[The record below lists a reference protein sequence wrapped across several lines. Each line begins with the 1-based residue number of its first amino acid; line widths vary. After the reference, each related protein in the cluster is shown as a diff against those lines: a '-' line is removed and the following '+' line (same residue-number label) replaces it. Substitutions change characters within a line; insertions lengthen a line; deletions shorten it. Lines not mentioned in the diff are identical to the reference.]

1 MKKLSCIL
9 LAVMLITALFVSC
22 KAEVIDD
29 SNLVSVHFTTD
40 DNAKGLNWSRP
51 AFDSSDYYWTYYAK
65 KVGGGPATGEGS
77 GTIGADLTKEIGPF
91 SQGAWEFTLYGYSNE
106 SKKTLVYEG
115 TGSGVLSREK
125 NNSVK
130 VAVEAKKEGE
140 GTIHVSKDI
149 VLKYSNGVSY
159 VPTGIIV
166 KQVGSETVVR
176 EAEFNSANGNDIYGL
191 KSDYYAVT
199 IQMVATV
206 NGEEIVY
213 ASNTIYVNVYD
224 GQTTTIGGT
233 LDESTTS
240 TKFEAEDGT
249 ISDNKEGEVNEDGS
263 ASFTVDVSPSNV
275 ESDKTIVEFPKGAL
289 EASKTAKLSVA
300 AYPTSVITKTFGVSK
315 DDAAPIFGID
325 LQLTVDGAEVKE
337 FNGKAVT
344 ITTFVAKNLTSSV
357 VESQDDAEAEGLK
370 VVYNGGGD
378 QPAIVSYDPANGK
391 LVFTTTHFSQYYV
404 ASTKIVAVNT
414 TTNAAY
420 TSLQDA
426 VDEAENGATVVLIAN
441 VDTSAMIKIKTGIT
455 LDFNDK
461 KITNTKDIWKD
472 SENCVVS
479 VEVPEGQTV
488 VFKGNGTISAKKD
501 DCYAVDIKT
510 GCLSIEDGSYIG
522 NVSVV
527 QVQKGT
533 LEILGGHFELLQTW
547 DEGEKPDLYPKEE
560 WGCRYTINCIDGDY
574 KDGLAKVSIKGGE
587 FVYFDPS
594 DSISENPRAD
604 FVADGYVSEKNG
616 NIYTVRKKTNSDA
629 ATIGGTLYES
639 LSAAIAGALDGETIR
654 LLNDIDLQNQE
665 IVVNGKS
672 LTINGNGKKVTY
684 SGNNAAFEM
693 VGNGY
698 NICFLNVSIDS
709 VNGGIWDFG
718 TNGTLEIKNSDI
730 IGNNWFA
737 LYHNGSYEGF
747 KCKAVDSSFTSDTS
761 AGIYIS
767 GSTKTSEAA
776 GRNQKLE
783 LEGCNVTG
791 STGIEGKYT
800 DMTLT
805 NCTVTALAEAPVFEQ
820 YNNGT
825 TTDGF
830 AVVSTDNS
838 MRPDS
843 PKPTAKIIISGGTYK
858 GLIGL
863 ASLVNTSQYPDFTE
877 AEYIYENNPSVTN

>member
-9 LAVMLITALFVSC
+9 LAVMLITAMFVSC
-22 KAEVIDD
+22 TAEVIDD
-29 SNLVSVHFTTD
+29 SNLVNVRFTTD

-51 AFDSSDYYWTYYAK
+51 AFDSSDYFWTYSAK
-65 KVGGGPATGEGS
+65 KVGGGPSTGEGIGEI
-77 GTIGADLTKEIGPF
+77 GTDLSTPVGPF
-91 SQGAWEFTLYGYSNE
+91 SQGAWEFTLYGYAKASDGT
-106 SKKTLVYEG
+106 KTDALVYEG
-115 TGSGVLSREK
+115 TGSGVLSK
-125 NNSVK
+125 DQDNSVK
-130 VAVEAKKEGE
+130 VAVEARKEGE
-140 GTIHVSKDI
+140 GTIHISKDI
-149 VLKYSNGVSY
+149 VLKDSKGVSY
-159 VPTGIIV
+159 IPTDIII
-166 KQVGSETVVR
+166 KQVGSETASD
-176 EAEFNSANGNDIYGL
+176 EIKFNSKEGYSTKKDSG
-191 KSDYYAVT
+191 YYAVT

-206 NGEEIVY
+206 NGKKITY

-249 ISDNKEGEVNEDGS
+249 VSGNAEGVVNEEDGS
-263 ASFTVDVSPSNV
+263 TSFTVDVAPSNV
-275 ESDKTIVEFPKGAL
+275 ESDKTIVVFPKEAL
-289 EASKTAKLSVA
+289 GDVEDAKLSVV
-300 AYPTSVITKTFGVSK
+300 AYPTSVIAKTFGVSK
-315 DDAAPIFGID
+315 DDAAPISGID
-325 LQLTVDGAEVKE
+325 LQLTVGGSEVKE
-337 FNGKAVT
+337 FNGKEVT
-344 ITTFVAKNLTSSV
+344 ITTVVAKNLTGSAINGQ
-357 VESQDDAEAEGLK
+357 EEAEAEGLK
-370 VVYNGGGD
+370 VIYNGSGD
-378 QPAIVSYDPANGK
+378 QPTIVSYNPADGK

-426 VDEAENGATVVLIAN
+426 IDVAEGGDTVTVLNGTDPVHTIVVE
-441 VDTSAMIKIKTGIT
+441 DKTIT
-455 LDFNDK
+455 LDLNGKTISNSADLWDARPYDWSLISVRGTGNLT
-461 KITNTKDIWKD
+461 IT
-472 SENCVVS
+472 
-479 VEVPEGQTV
+479 
-488 VFKGNGTISAKKD
+488 GNGTLKAKEN
-501 DCYAVDIKT
+501 DCFAVDVQDVGAILT
-510 GCLSIEDGSYIG
+510 IENGILVG
-522 NVSVV
+522 NVHAVYVFEGSAYINGGTYSV
-527 QVQKGT
+527 QQK
-533 LEILGGHFELLQTW
+533 FS
-547 DEGEKPDLYPKEE
+547 DSKPDEYVL
-560 WGCRYTINCIDGDY
+560 NCYDTSRANGT
-574 KDGLAKVSIKGGE
+574 AKIVVTGGRFE
-587 FVYFDPS
+587 KFDP
-594 DSISENPRAD
+594 AD
-604 FVADGYVSEKNG
+604 CSAEGSHTNFVAEGYISVRSEDENS
-616 NIYTVRKKTNSDA
+616 YTVRKLAEGERAVADYETLEKAVKEDG
-629 ATIGGTLYES
+629 TIIIT
-639 LSAAIAGALDGETIR
+639 
-654 LLNDIDLQNQE
+654 NDIDLQNQE

-877 AEYIYENNPSVTN
+877 AEYIYENNPSVNN

>member
-51 AFDSSDYYWTYYAK
+51 AFDSSNYYWSVEAVK
-65 KVGGGPATGEGS
+65 KDNGPKTGQGTLDVGNNLAPKEG
-77 GTIGADLTKEIGPF
+77 IGPF
-91 SQGAWEFTLYGYSNE
+91 SQGAWEFTLLGYSD
-106 SKKTLVYEG
+106 SDKGTLVYKG
-115 TGSGVLSREK
+115 TGKGTLTKDS
-125 NNSVK
+125 NSVS
-130 VAVEAKKEGE
+130 VPVESQMQGN
-140 GTIHVSKDI
+140 GSIHISKDI
-149 VLKYSNGVSY
+149 VLKDKGGVSY
-159 VPTGIIV
+159 APTN
-166 KQVGSETVVR
+166 VVVMTSDQNT
-176 EAEFNSANGNDIYGL
+176 EVESAVFDTTKGNTFEINAG
-191 KSDYYAVT
+191 YYAVT
-199 IQMVATV
+199 IKMVSTV
-206 NGEEIVY
+206 NGKEITY
-213 ASNTIYVNVYD
+213 SSNTIYVNVYA

-240 TKFEAEDGT
+240 TKFKAEDGT
-249 ISDNKEGEVNEDGS
+249 VSEEVEGTIKEDGS
-263 ASFTVDVSPSNV
+263 VSLSVGIAPNSDEASTTTVDFS
-275 ESDKTIVEFPKGAL
+275 EGAL
-289 EASKTAKLSVA
+289 SGGTSAKLSVV
-300 AYPTSVITKTFGVSK
+300 AYPASVVSKTFGISQG
-315 DDAAPIFGID
+315 DAAPISGID
-325 LQLTVDGAEVKE
+325 FKLTVGESEVNS
-337 FNGKAVT
+337 FNGQEAT
-344 ITTFVAKNLTSSV
+344 ITTFVAKNLTENV
-357 VESQDDAEAEGLK
+357 INGQEGAEKAGLK
-370 VVYNGGGD
+370 VIYNGSGD
-378 QPAIVSYDPANGK
+378 QPTITSYDPTTGR

-404 ASTKIVAVNT
+404 ASTRIVAVNENT
-414 TTNAAY
+414 NVAYESLQAAINAA
-420 TSLQDA
+420 QD
-426 VDEAENGATVVLIAN
+426 GTTVTLIAN
-441 VDTSAMIKIKTGIT
+441 IDSLAMISISKGIT
-455 LDFNDK
+455 LDFNGK
-461 KITNTKDIWKD
+461 KIANTIDIW
-472 SENCVVS
+472 ENNENSVVS
-479 VEVPEGQTV
+479 IDSQDQSV
-488 VFKGNGTISAKKD
+488 VFKGNGTISAREN
-501 DCYAVDIKT
+501 DCYAVNIKT
-510 GCLSIEDGSYIG
+510 GCLSIENGTYIG
-522 NVSVV
+522 NVSAV
-527 QVQKGT
+527 QVEKGT
-533 LEILGGHFELLQTW
+533 LEVLGGRFELIQTW
-547 DEGEKPDLYPKEE
+547 DSGEKPDSYPTEE
-560 WGCRYTINCIDGDY
+560 WGHRYTINCIDGDY

-639 LSAAIAGALDGETIR
+639 LSAAIAGALDGEAIR

-820 YNNGT
+820 FNNGT

-877 AEYIYENNPSVTN
+877 AEYIYENNPLVNN

>member
-51 AFDSSDYYWTYYAK
+51 AFDSSKYYWTYYAK

-77 GTIGADLTKEIGPF
+77 GTIGTDLTKEIGPF
-91 SQGAWEFTLYGYSNE
+91 SQGAWEFTLYGYSDD

-115 TGSGVLSREK
+115 TGSGVLSRDN

-130 VAVEAKKEGE
+130 VAVEARKEGI
-140 GTIHVSKDI
+140 GIIHVSKDI
-149 VLKYSNGVSY
+149 VLKDSKGVTY
-159 VPTGIIV
+159 DPTGIIV
-166 KQVGSETVVR
+166 KQVGSETADP
-176 EAEFNSANGNDIYGL
+176 EIKFDSTNGNDIEKESG
-191 KSDYYAVT
+191 YYAVT
-199 IQMVATV
+199 IKMVAIV

-224 GQTTTIGGT
+224 GQTTTIAGT

-249 ISDNKEGEVNEDGS
+249 VSGNDEGKVEDDGS
-263 ASFTVDVSPSNV
+263 ATLSVSVAPSAGFT
-275 ESDKTIVEFPKGAL
+275 TVEFPEGSLEKGKQAAL
-289 EASKTAKLSVA
+289 NVI
-300 AYPTSVITKTFGVSK
+300 AYPSSVSK
-315 DDAAPIFGID
+315 SFSVNPSNGAVVSGID
-325 LQLTVDGAEVKE
+325 LSLTVDGANVDT
-337 FNGKAVT
+337 FNGKKATVT
-344 ITTFVAKNLTSSV
+344 TYVATGLVSG
-357 VESQDDAEAEGLK
+357 DAEVDGKTAAEEGLRL
-370 VVYNGGGD
+370 VYNGSED
-378 QPAIVSYDPANGK
+378 SAMQPTIVSYNPKTGK

-404 ASTKIVAVNT
+404 ASTEIVAVNT

-805 NCTVTALAEAPVFEQ
+805 NCTITALAEAPVFEQ
-820 YNNGT
+820 FNNGT

-877 AEYIYENNPSVTN
+877 AEYIYENNPSVNN